1 MPIRT
6 ISIRGAR
13 THNLKNVSVDIPQ
26 RQITVLTGPSGS
38 GKSSLAF
45 NTLYAEGQRRFVES
59 MSTYVRQFLERIDR
73 PDVDEIEGILPAIAI
88 EQKNSVKNARST
100 VATATE
106 LADHIRLFMTYAG
119 ETFCPDC
126 QVMVRRETPES
137 ITSAIIESLE
147 GKRVVVL
154 APVFFEAENRGEV
167 LMQLVKAGYYR
178 AWIGGEV
185 RDLNETDTSGFTSLE
200 LVINRLRVDAERS
213 GLITEAIEQAFE
225 ISKGNVNLLEDS
237 GDGNWISHRFTSRF
251 ACNKCGN
258 EFLEPTPHLFSFN
271 SPLGAC
277 TNCQGYGRIIGI
289 DMEKVIPNRALRLDE
304 RPIAPWN
311 SPGYEDCYDDLER
324 AAAKYRLRMDV
335 PIKDLTPEE
344 WTLLHDGRSKWY
356 GIKGFFEWLETKKY
370 KIHVRVKLSKFRS
383 YEACP
388 QCHGSRLK
396 VSASYVTFRD
406 RTINDLFA
414 MNVRDAR
421 RFWEYLPF
429 SKSEEAKSG
438 HLRRE
443 IVNRLTY
450 LDEVG
455 LSYLTLDRQ
464 TRTLSGGE
472 SQRINLAAALGSSLT
487 ETMYVIDE
495 PTVGLH
501 ARDSERLLAVL
512 KRLRNAGNTVIV
524 VEHDPTIIAGA
535 DQTIELGPGA
545 GEYGGSVL
553 YVGPPRPAVIPSR
566 EDGEESPT
574 HRQNNADAGFGAI
587 TIRGAREHNL
597 KNIDV
602 AIPLGQFVAVTGV
615 SGSGKSTL
623 IRDCLYNRYQHDV
636 RGATGLEVGRVA
648 SLEGTDKIYDMQ
660 FIDQSPIGRSTRS
673 NPATYVKAWDEVR
686 KILSETTAARLN
698 GITAGMFSFNTTGGR
713 CDECEGAGTVTIDM
727 QFLADVEVVC
737 DKCGGKRF
745 NEKVMK
751 VSYKSRNVNDI
762 LQMTVD
768 EAMKFFIDKRPLLK
782 KLNAL
787 RSVGLGYLRLGQST
801 ASLSGGEAQR
811 LKLASFLSESTKSD
825 SGHLFLF
832 DEPTTGLHY
841 TDVAQLIK
849 TFRNLIDRGNSV
861 LVIEH
866 NIQLIEAADHI
877 IDLGPEGGD
886 GGGELLAVGSPEEIA
901 ACERSIT
908 GRYLAKSSLQGDVE
922 VAIKQIASGQV
933 VSNQEAKAQLRSR
946 FNP

>member
-26 RQITVLTGPSGS
+26 RQLTVLTGPSGS

-73 PDVDEIEGILPAIAI
+73 PDVDEIDGILPAIAI

-126 QVMVRRETPES
+126 QVKVRRETPES
-137 ITSAIIESLE
+137 ITSAIIDSLA

-154 APVFFEAENRGEV
+154 APIFFGAENRGEV
-167 LMQLVKAGYYR
+167 LMQLVKAGYFR

-185 RDLNETDTSGFTSLE
+185 HDLNETHTTGFTSLE

-213 GLITEAIEQAFE
+213 GQITEAIEQAFE
-225 ISKGNVNLLEDS
+225 VSKGNVNILEDA

-251 ACNKCGN
+251 SCNKCGT
-258 EFLEPTPHLFSFN
+258 EFVEPTPHMFSFN

-304 RPIAPWN
+304 MPIAPWN
-311 SPGYEDCYDDLER
+311 SPGYEDCYDDLKK
-324 AAAKYRLRMDV
+324 AAAKYKFRMDV
-335 PIKDLTPEE
+335 PIKDLSPEE
-344 WTLLHDGRSKWY
+344 WTLLYEGRSKWY

-370 KIHVRVKLSKFRS
+370 KIHVRVKLAKYRS
-383 YEACP
+383 YEPCP

-396 VSASYVTFRD
+396 ISASYVTFRD
-406 RTINDLFA
+406 KTVNDLFA

-429 SKSEEAKSG
+429 AKSEESKFG

-512 KRLRNAGNTVIV
+512 KRLKNAGNTVIV

-553 YVGPPRPAVIPSR
+553 YVGPPRPAVIPT
-566 EDGEESPT
+566 ESDTTPAT
-574 HRQNNADAGFGAI
+574 RNRAADAGFGAI
-587 TIRGAREHNL
+587 TLRGAREHNL
-597 KNIDV
+597 QNIDV
-602 AIPLGQFVAVTGV
+602 TIPLGKFVAVTGV

-623 IRDCLYNRYQHDV
+623 IRNCLYNRYQRDV
-636 RGATGLEVGRVA
+636 RGATGLDVGRVA
-648 SLEGTDKIYDMQ
+648 ALEGTDKIYDMQ

-686 KILSETTAARLN
+686 KILSATTAAKLN
-698 GITAGMFSFNTTGGR
+698 NVTAGMFSFNTIGGR

-727 QFLADVEVVC
+727 QFLADVEVIC

-745 NEKVMK
+745 NEQVMK
-751 VSYKSRNVNDI
+751 VTYKNKNVNDI
-762 LQMTVD
+762 LEMTVD
-768 EAMKFFIDKRPLLK
+768 EAMKFFVDKRALLK
-782 KLNAL
+782 KLAAL

-825 SGHLFLF
+825 NGHLFLF

-886 GGGELLAVGSPEEIA
+886 GGGELLAVGTPEEIA

-908 GRYLAKSSLQGDVE
+908 GRYLAKSSLLRDLE
-922 VAIKQIASGQV
+922 VSMRQIDAGQV
-933 VSNQEAKAQLRSR
+933 LSNKDAKPELLRR
-946 FNP
+946 FTP